1 MRPSVAVSIFTL
13 NSMKK
18 KIPTTR
24 QNQLF
29 TNPEIFDKNFLA
41 KVYKKQN
48 DQAYLTIRSVT
59 LSASEGSFL
68 PNIPV
73 KRSYFHK

>member
-1 MRPSVAVSIFTL
+1 
-13 NSMKK
+13 MKK

-48 DQAYLTIRSVT
+48 DQAKF
-59 LSASEGSFL
+59 SFYKCFFDQKKNVDQKNTFL
-68 PNIPV
+68 G
-73 KRSYFHK
+73 